1 MADLEFER
9 RMNPWLFDSSGN
21 LTAEAKKQFPDL
33 AAAAAGAPPPVTLP
47 PAAGGPSV
55 KANPGMIRQAGTN
68 ATALRESVRTECAQ
82 PAGHVTG
89 AVTALMGWNLST
101 ALNTAWSVWS
111 GQAHTL
117 GEAVGTIGKNLHATA
132 QNYDNTESA
141 IHSQF
146 AQQHG

>member
-21 LTAEAKKQFPDL
+21 LTEEAKKQFPDL
-33 AAAAAGAPPPVTLP
+33 AATATGAPPPITFQP
-47 PAAGGPSV
+47 GGGGPSV

-68 ATALRESVRTECAQ
+68 ATALRESVRTECGQ

-89 AVTALMGWNLST
+89 AIAALAGWSLST
-101 ALNTAWSVWS
+101 ALSTAWSVWS
-111 GQAHTL
+111 GQSHTL
-117 GEAVGTIGKNLHATA
+117 GEAVGTIGKNLHTTA
-132 QNYDNTESA
+132 QNYESTETA

-146 AQQHG
+146 AQQH

>member
-55 KANPGMIRQAGTN
+55 RANPGMIRQAGTN

-89 AVTALMGWNLST
+89 AVAALMGWNLST

-146 AQQHG
+146 AQPHG